1 MTHHVAGF
9 SKRQGRGRGARAS
22 ERFDGA
28 IGGDPARARSSEDV
42 RSASHASSTDR
53 SGRRSRA
60 LGRSIRARIAQ
71 LEKHTVVEGL
81 LGSGFAGTL
90 RACRDARY
98 APACRRRIGEA
109 PRGSRR
115 ARGRPWPGRERRRS
129 VGRRPG
135 GRRPARARSRER
147 EQPSARFPFKPAL
160 RRGGKPLELE
170 PVVGPTSSFGGL
182 KPPATTRFDAVPC
195 CVRRV
200 TSTRAVYD
208 VRRYPRRC
216 VHQPILTTGQTGGP
230 FQRCN
235 RHGTRFQFVNRGL
248 SDER

>member
-1 MTHHVAGF
+1 M
-9 SKRQGRGRGARAS
+9 
-22 ERFDGA
+22 
-28 IGGDPARARSSEDV
+28 
-42 RSASHASSTDR
+42 
-53 SGRRSRA
+53 
-60 LGRSIRARIAQ
+60 GRSIRARIAQ

-109 PRGSRR
+109 PRCSRR
-115 ARGRPWPGRERRRS
+115 TRGRPWPGRERRRS

-160 RRGGKPLELE
+160 RGGGKPLELE

-195 CVRRV
+195 CARRV

-208 VRRYPRRC
+208 VRRYPHRC
-216 VHQPILTTGQTGGP
+216 VPTDSHNRADRRTFPAMQPA
-230 FQRCN
+230 
-235 RHGTRFQFVNRGL
+235 RHPL
-248 SDER
+248 SVREPWFE

>member
-9 SKRQGRGRGARAS
+9 SSGRGRGRGARAS

-98 APACRRRIGEA
+98 APACRRRIGGA
-109 PRGSRR
+109 PRGSRS
-115 ARGRPWPGRERRRS
+115 ARGRSWPGRERRRS

-147 EQPSARFPFKPAL
+147 EQPSRFAVRACAVWWWITACARTNESVRAL
-160 RRGGKPLELE
+160 KAPCD
-170 PVVGPTSSFGGL
+170 
-182 KPPATTRFDAVPC
+182 DAI
-195 CVRRV
+195 
-200 TSTRAVYD
+200 
-208 VRRYPRRC
+208 RRC
-216 VHQPILTTGQTGGP
+216 SLLRSTCDVDASG
-230 FQRCN
+230 
-235 RHGTRFQFVNRGL
+235 V
-248 SDER
+248 